1 MDATGNIFIDDA
13 IIKKINLR
21 QACLHLNNSRYVSF
35 YNNCFQKHHMLL
47 SFN

>member
-1 MDATGNIFIDDA
+1 MDATGNIFIADA

-21 QACLHLNNSRYVSF
+21 QACLHLNNSCYVSF
-35 YNNCFQKHHMLL
+35 YNICFLKHHMLL

>member
-1 MDATGNIFIDDA
+1 MDATGNIFIADA

-21 QACLHLNNSRYVSF
+21 HACLHLNNSRYVSF
-35 YNNCFQKHHMLL
+35 YNCFQKHYMLL